1 MGDHRP
7 GSALAVRDP
16 AAATDPLR
24 DLPVRG
30 SGSDARMA
38 DRAALLPARVRAL
51 HGVPRAGI
59 TGGRTRVAGHERT
72 PVALPLRGCGS
83 GAVFLVSFAC
93 QFPTPKANSQTLGV
107 GCWGVGSCSS
117 R

>member
-16 AAATDPLR
+16 AAATDSLL

-30 SGSDARMA
+30 VGGDARMA

-51 HGVPRAGI
+51 HGVSRTGI
-59 TGGRTRVAGHERT
+59 TWGRTRDPGRERT

-93 QFPTPKANSQTLGV
+93 QFPTPKSQFPNFGRWMLGS
-107 GCWGVGSCSS
+107 WELF
-117 R
+117 